1 MPVEFQMYFL
11 ISASIR
17 RMGCN
22 STPDDHVDGMR
33 KQFIGK
39 RLHSENAISF
49 ETATG
54 SFAVQARQRFPKRV
68 RGNNIA
74 ENDFAQYETG
84 NEGVFRCLDVDVF

>member
-54 SFAVQARQRFPKRV
+54 SSTVQVREKFATRV
-68 RGNNIA
+68 RGNSIA
-74 ENDFAQYETG
+74 ENYFAQYETG
-84 NEGVFRCLDVDVF
+84 NEECSDV